1 MMSMLSPESKVDL
14 DEAFEFLSLDPLVG
28 GSMNKQQFNVLF
40 EAAVKVPDGGLI
52 ATMGSYLVMSTVAL
66 SLACIGKSK
75 RIIVWDAVRED
86 KAGAQV
92 SDPVQKSLIANY
104 EDYFYRNL
112 RRYNVEHCAYLAGL
126 SPDKSISELNKYVD
140 LLVISTGNIDTS
152 IKDLGLFE
160 RNGRILYLFNLDSEP
175 KLMEISA
182 QQLA

>member
-1 MMSMLSPESKVDL
+1 MKHKTLF
-14 DEAFEFLSLDPLVG
+14 AFICYKE
-28 GSMNKQQFNVLF
+28 
-40 EAAVKVPDGGLI
+40 
-52 ATMGSYLVMSTVAL
+52 
-66 SLACIGKSK
+66 
-75 RIIVWDAVRED
+75 
-86 KAGAQV
+86 
-92 SDPVQKSLIANY
+92 